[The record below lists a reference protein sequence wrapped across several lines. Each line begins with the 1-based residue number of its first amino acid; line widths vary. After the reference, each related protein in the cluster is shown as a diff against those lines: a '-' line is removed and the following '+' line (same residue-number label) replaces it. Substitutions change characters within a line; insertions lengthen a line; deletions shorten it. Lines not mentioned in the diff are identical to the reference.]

1 MIKQNL
7 PEWVGKYMAKF
18 SMPVYVN
25 AKVTPNPLIPVIFS
39 HGMGSN
45 RTMNSILLSALASK
59 GCMVFSID
67 HTDGSCS
74 HYFEEGKDQFYKPVP
89 EDDHFPK

>member
-1 MIKQNL
+1 
-7 PEWVGKYMAKF
+7 
-18 SMPVYVN
+18 MPVYVN
-25 AKVTPNPLIPVIFS
+25 GKVTKEKLIPAIFS

-74 HYFEEGKDQFYKPVP
+74 HYLEDGNDKFYSPVP
-89 EDDHFPK
+89 EDDFFPLKRRD